1 MLSAVKIPEVFL
13 DFEGLGLGPFQI
25 KRGFAIGSFTIY
37 WYAVIIVIG
46 LILAVSFCMWK
57 AKKFDLTSDNVL
69 DVLLYGLPVGII
81 CARAYYVIFKPA
93 EVVYDSFLDMINIRD
108 GGLAIYGGI
117 IGAFAV
123 GAIYCH
129 VKKVNMLALFDLA
142 SLGFMIG
149 QSIGRWGN
157 FVNGEAYGGPTDL
170 PWGMSINDRPP
181 VHPTFFYE
189 SLWNVIGFFLLLLFV
204 YKWKKN
210 HGEVFFLYLAWYGLG
225 RAMIEGMRADSLY
238 IGPLRVSQVIAIAAV
253 LGGVVLFILSRKG
266 IIKVVQVHAADRQK
280 KKSERYKPVYKPL
293 FQGTALAGDDEVK
306 QLDAASELKDE
317 SENKEDAEN
326 TEE

>member
-1 MLSAVKIPEVFL
+1 MIN
-13 DFEGLGLGPFQI
+13 FEEIGLGPFHV
-25 KRGFAIGSFTIY
+25 KRGFPIGSFTIY
-37 WYAVIIVIG
+37 WYAVIIVFG

-57 AKKFDLTSDNVL
+57 AKKFDLTTDNVL
-69 DVLLYGLPVGII
+69 DVLLYGLPAGII

-93 EVVYDSFLDMINIRD
+93 DVVYDSFLDMINIRD

-123 GAIYCH
+123 GAIYCY

-142 SLGFMIG
+142 ALGFMIG
-149 QSIGRWGN
+149 QCIGRWGN
-157 FVNGEAYGGPTDL
+157 FINGEAFGGPTDL
-170 PWGMSINDRPP
+170 PWGMSINGSEP

-189 SLWNVIGFFLLLLFV
+189 SLWNAIGFVLLLLFV

-210 HGEVFFLYLAWYGLG
+210 HGEVFFLYLTWYGVG

-238 IGPLRVSQVIAIAAV
+238 IGPLRVSQVLAIAAA
-253 LGGVVLFILSRKG
+253 LAGIVLFILSRKG
-266 IIKVVQVHAADRQK
+266 VIKVAQVHSEERKK
-280 KKSERYKPVYKPL
+280 KKSDRYKPVYKPL
-293 FQGTALAGDDEVK
+293 FQATALSDGEDVK
-306 QLDAASELKDE
+306 QLDAATSSEEDLP
-317 SENKEDAEN
+317 ENEENTEN